1 MKDENKDLRQKL
13 KKLFTRQQAKKI
25 IVIHSTDVERPALI
39 VQSDLLLRRKEYA
52 EIETQIEEKTN
63 CSVAIL
69 PPTLRINA
77 IIAGEQKKGGKA

>member
-25 IVIHSTDVERPALI
+25 IVIHSADVERPALI
-39 VQSDLLLRRKEYA
+39 IQSDLLLRRTEYK
-52 EIETQIEEKTN
+52 EIEIEIEDATN

-69 PPTLRINA
+69 PPTLHINA